1 MTSCEFSLFVSTGLY
16 IRDTL
21 SSQCFFRPRVQCPVY
36 KRVEF
41 FFFFFCVSFVSL
53 YIFRRGSL
61 LDVLLG
67 LLLLLLF
74 MIMPIREGRGEGKS
88 IFSFSRI
95 FSAGW
100 YVRLICFSAFIVKLV
115 LSTRPLTSTPER
127 YWPLHLKKLDHASR
141 RDSSGM
147 ASDVT
152 QHWINKVLIK
162 GGFLLMILL
171 WDFYAVPPIIV
182 LLEKSLG

>member
-1 MTSCEFSLFVSTGLY
+1 MTSCEFSLFASTGLY

-21 SSQCFFRPRVQCPVY
+21 SSQCFFRPRVQCQVQMG
-36 KRVEF
+36 VEF
-41 FFFFFCVSFVSL
+41 FFCVTFVSL
-53 YIFRRGSL
+53 YIVWWGSL
-61 LDVLLG
+61 LAVLLG
-67 LLLLLLF
+67 LLLLLLLF

-88 IFSFSRI
+88 IFSFSRN

-115 LSTRPLTSTPER
+115 LSTRPLTNTPEW
-127 YWPLHLKKLDHASR
+127 YWPLHLQKLDHASR

-147 ASDVT
+147 VSDIT

-162 GGFLLMILL
+162 GDFLLMILL
-171 WDFYAVPPIIV
+171 WDFYAIPPIIV
-182 LLEKSLG
+182 LL